1 MHSVNVMETKKP
13 AIPRTALT
21 TALDADALELFA
33 RVARAGSFSLA
44 AQQVG
49 QTRAAVSR
57 RIAYMEQR
65 TGHTLFLR
73 TTRSLTLTATGRRL
87 LPHATAVLDAAA
99 QARGT
104 LTSVHAGLAGSL
116 RITSL
121 PSFGTTVLPALLLK
135 FRALHPEVNYD
146 LLLSDRRVDLLRE
159 GVDIAFRVTNRPP
172 PDWVARPYLHFH
184 VGAWGAPGQ
193 WAPMQHPDDLAQAP
207 LLLLG
212 PVSMNP
218 EMHWVRRDGSD
229 AAICARAPAAVQ
241 SDDLT
246 VLVRLAEG
254 GAGVVLTPSYC
265 VQDAVAAGR
274 LVELLPDWS
283 LSIRQ
288 GNTVQLLTLPRP
300 QLSAVARAFAK
311 FVQEQA
317 PDIGV
322 GRAGLG

>member
-1 MHSVNVMETKKP
+1 MHSVNTMETKRP
-13 AIPRTALT
+13 STRVGTLT
-21 TALDADALELFA
+21 PSLDADALELFA

-44 AQQVG
+44 AQQAG

-65 TGHTLFLR
+65 TGQSLFLR

-87 LPHATAVLDAAA
+87 LPHALAVLDAAD

-121 PSFGTTVLPALLLK
+121 PSFGTTVLPTLLLK

-146 LLLSDRRVDLLRE
+146 LILSDRRVDLQRE
-159 GVDIAFRVTNRPP
+159 GVDIAFRVTRKPP
-172 PDWVARPYLHFH
+172 PDWVARPFLQFH
-184 VGAWGAPGQ
+184 VRAYGAPGS
-193 WAPMQHPDDLAQAP
+193 WAPVAHPEALTSAP

-229 AAICARAPAAVQ
+229 AVICARAPAAVQ

-254 GAGVVLTPSYC
+254 GMGVVLAPSYC
-265 VQDAVAAGR
+265 VRDAVAAGR
-274 LVELLPDWS
+274 LVELLPDWD
-283 LSIRQ
+283 LDIRQ

-317 PDIGV
+317 SL
-322 GRAGLG
+322 A

>member
-1 MHSVNVMETKKP
+1 MDTKKP
-13 AIPRTALT
+13 SSRSDALT
-21 TALDADALELFA
+21 PALDADALELFA
-33 RVARAGSFSLA
+33 RVAKAGSFSLA
-44 AQQVG
+44 ARQAG

-65 TGHTLFLR
+65 TGQALFLR

-87 LPHATAVLDAAA
+87 LPHAIAVLDAAE

-104 LTSVHAGLAGSL
+104 LTSVRAGLAGSL

-121 PSFGTTVLPALLLK
+121 PSFGTMVLPPLLLK
-135 FRALHPEVNYD
+135 FHALHPEVNYD

-159 GVDIAFRVTNRPP
+159 GVDIAFRVTSRPP
-172 PDWVARPYLHFH
+172 PDWVARPYLQFH
-184 VGAWGAPGQ
+184 VGAWCAPGR
-193 WAPMQHPDDLAQAP
+193 WGPMQRPEELTPAP

-218 EMHWVRRDGSD
+218 EMHWVRRDGTD
-229 AAICARAPAAVQ
+229 AVICARAPAAVQ

-254 GAGVVLTPSYC
+254 GMGVVLAPSYC

-283 LSIRQ
+283 LNIRQ

-311 FVQEQA
+311 FVLDQA
-317 PDIGV
+317 P
-322 GRAGLG
+322 ALPQSHSP

>member
-1 MHSVNVMETKKP
+1 MHSVNIMETKRP
-13 AIPRTALT
+13 STRNETLT
-21 TALDADALELFA
+21 PALDADALELFA
-33 RVARAGSFSLA
+33 RVAKAGSFSLA
-44 AQQVG
+44 AKHAG

-65 TGHTLFLR
+65 TGQALFLR

-87 LPHATAVLDAAA
+87 LPHALAVLDAAE

-121 PSFGTTVLPALLLK
+121 PSFGTTVLPPLLLK
-135 FRALHPEVNYD
+135 FRALHPGVNYD

-159 GVDIAFRVTNRPP
+159 GVDIAFRVTRRPP
-172 PDWVARPYLHFH
+172 PDWVARPYLQFH
-184 VGAWGAPGQ
+184 VGAYGAQGH
-193 WAPMQHPDDLAQAP
+193 WAPMQHPEELTPAP

-218 EMHWVRRDGSD
+218 EMRWVRRDGEDSV
-229 AAICARAPAAVQ
+229 ICARAPAAVQ

-254 GAGVVLTPSYC
+254 GLGVVLAPSYC

-274 LVELLPDWS
+274 LVELLPDWD
-283 LSIRQ
+283 LDIRQ

-311 FVQEQA
+311 FVQDSA
-317 PDIGV
+317 PE
-322 GRAGLG
+322 AS

>member
-13 AIPRTALT
+13 AIPRAALT

-65 TGHTLFLR
+65 TGQTLFLR

-87 LPHATAVLDAAA
+87 LPHAMAVLDAVA

-121 PSFGTTVLPALLLK
+121 PSFGTTVLPPLLLK
-135 FRALHPEVNYD
+135 FRALHPGVNYD
-146 LLLSDRRVDLLRE
+146 LILSDRRVDLQRE
-159 GVDIAFRVTNRPP
+159 GVDIAFRVTRKPP
-172 PDWVARPYLHFH
+172 PDWVARPYLQFH
-184 VGAWGAPGQ
+184 VGAFCAPGQ
-193 WAPMQHPDDLAQAP
+193 WAPMVHPEELAPAP

-218 EMHWVRRDGSD
+218 EMRWVRRDGTD
-229 AAICARAPAAVQ
+229 AVLCARAPAAGQ
-241 SDDLT
+241 SDDLA
-246 VLVRLAEG
+246 VLMRLAEG
-254 GAGVVLTPSYC
+254 GMGVVLAPSYC
-265 VQDAVAAGR
+265 VQDALAAGR
-274 LVELLPDWS
+274 LVELLPDWD
-283 LSIRQ
+283 LDIRQ

-317 PDIGV
+317 P
-322 GRAGLG
+322 ATHA

>member
-1 MHSVNVMETKKP
+1 METKRP
-13 AIPRTALT
+13 SARTGTLT
-21 TALDADALELFA
+21 PSLDADALELFA

-44 AQQVG
+44 AQQAG

-65 TGHTLFLR
+65 TGQSLFLR

-87 LPHATAVLDAAA
+87 LPHALAVLDAAD

-121 PSFGTTVLPALLLK
+121 PSFGTTVLPTLLLK

-146 LLLSDRRVDLLRE
+146 LILSDRRVDLQRE
-159 GVDIAFRVTNRPP
+159 GVDIAFRVTRKPP
-172 PDWVARPYLHFH
+172 PDWVARPFLQFH
-184 VGAWGAPGQ
+184 VRAYGAPGS
-193 WAPMQHPDDLAQAP
+193 WAPMAHPEALTSAP

-218 EMHWVRRDGSD
+218 EMHWLRRDGSD
-229 AAICARAPAAVQ
+229 AVICARAPAAVQ

-254 GAGVVLTPSYC
+254 GMGVVLAPIYC
-265 VQDAVAAGR
+265 VRDAVVAGR
-274 LVELLPDWS
+274 LVELLPDWD
-283 LSIRQ
+283 LDIRQ

-317 PDIGV
+317 SL
-322 GRAGLG
+322 A

>member
-1 MHSVNVMETKKP
+1 MHSVNTMETKRP
-13 AIPRTALT
+13 SARTGTLT
-21 TALDADALELFA
+21 PSLDADALELFA

-44 AQQVG
+44 AQQAG

-65 TGHTLFLR
+65 TGQSLFLR

-87 LPHATAVLDAAA
+87 LPHALAVLDAAD

-121 PSFGTTVLPALLLK
+121 PSFGTTVLPILLLK

-146 LLLSDRRVDLLRE
+146 LILSDRRVDLQRE
-159 GVDIAFRVTNRPP
+159 GVDIAFRVTRKPP
-172 PDWVARPYLHFH
+172 PDWVARPFLQFH
-184 VGAWGAPGQ
+184 VRAYGAPGS
-193 WAPMQHPDDLAQAP
+193 WAPTAHPEALTSAP

-218 EMHWVRRDGSD
+218 EMHWLRRDGSD
-229 AAICARAPAAVQ
+229 AVICARAPAAVQ

-254 GAGVVLTPSYC
+254 GMGVVLAPGYC
-265 VQDAVAAGR
+265 VRDAVASGR
-274 LVELLPDWS
+274 LVELLPDWD
-283 LSIRQ
+283 LDIRQ

-317 PDIGV
+317 SL
-322 GRAGLG
+322 A

>member
-1 MHSVNVMETKKP
+1 MHSVNTMETKRP
-13 AIPRTALT
+13 STRVGTLT
-21 TALDADALELFA
+21 PSLDADALELFA

-44 AQQVG
+44 AQQAG

-65 TGHTLFLR
+65 TGQSLFLR

-87 LPHATAVLDAAA
+87 LPHALAVLDAAD

-121 PSFGTTVLPALLLK
+121 PSFGTTVLPTLLLK

-146 LLLSDRRVDLLRE
+146 LILSDRRVDLQRE
-159 GVDIAFRVTNRPP
+159 GVDIAFRVTRKPP
-172 PDWVARPYLHFH
+172 PDWVARPFLQFH
-184 VGAWGAPGQ
+184 VRAYGAPGS
-193 WAPMQHPDDLAQAP
+193 WAPMAHPEALTSAP

-218 EMHWVRRDGSD
+218 EMHWLRRDGSD
-229 AAICARAPAAVQ
+229 AVICARAPAAVQ

-254 GAGVVLTPSYC
+254 GMGVVLAPSYC
-265 VQDAVAAGR
+265 VRDAVAAGR
-274 LVELLPDWS
+274 LVELLPDWD
-283 LSIRQ
+283 LDIRQ

-311 FVQEQA
+311 FVKEQA
-317 PDIGV
+317 S
-322 GRAGLG
+322 LE

>member
-1 MHSVNVMETKKP
+1 MHSVNTMETKRPSTRKG
-13 AIPRTALT
+13 TLT
-21 TALDADALELFA
+21 PSLDADALELFA

-44 AQQVG
+44 AQQAG

-65 TGHTLFLR
+65 TGQSLFLR

-87 LPHATAVLDAAA
+87 LPHALAVLDAAD

-121 PSFGTTVLPALLLK
+121 PSFGTTVLPTLLLK

-146 LLLSDRRVDLLRE
+146 LILSDRRVDLQRE
-159 GVDIAFRVTNRPP
+159 GVDIAFRVTRKPP
-172 PDWVARPYLHFH
+172 PDWVARPFLQFH
-184 VGAWGAPGQ
+184 VRAYGAPGS
-193 WAPMQHPDDLAQAP
+193 WAPMAHPEALTSAP

-218 EMHWVRRDGSD
+218 EMHWLRRDGSD
-229 AAICARAPAAVQ
+229 AVICARAPAAVQ

-254 GAGVVLTPSYC
+254 GMGVVLAPSYC
-265 VQDAVAAGR
+265 VRDAVAAGR
-274 LVELLPDWS
+274 LVELLPDWD
-283 LSIRQ
+283 LDIRQ

-317 PDIGV
+317 S
-322 GRAGLG
+322 LE

>member
-1 MHSVNVMETKKP
+1 MHSVNVMEPKKP
-13 AIPRTALT
+13 PTRTAQLAS
-21 TALDADALELFA
+21 ALDADGLELFA

-65 TGHTLFLR
+65 TGQTLFLR
-73 TTRSLTLTATGRRL
+73 TTRSLALTATGRRL
-87 LPHATAVLDAAA
+87 LPHAVAVLDAAE

-104 LTSVHAGLAGSL
+104 LTSVRAGLAGSL

-121 PSFGTTVLPALLLK
+121 PSFGTTVLPPLLLK
-135 FRALHPEVNYD
+135 FRELHPEVNYD
-146 LLLSDRRVDLLRE
+146 LIISDRRVDLLRE

-172 PDWVARPYLHFH
+172 PDWVARPYLHFY
-184 VGAWGAPGQ
+184 VGAWCAPGH
-193 WAPMQHPDDLAQAP
+193 WGPMQHPNELAPAP

-212 PVSMNP
+212 PVSANP

-229 AAICARAPAAVQ
+229 AVICARAPAAAQ

-254 GAGVVLTPSYC
+254 GMGVVLAPSYC

-274 LVELLPDWS
+274 LVELLPQWS
-283 LSIRQ
+283 LNIRQ
-288 GNTVQLLTLPRP
+288 GNAVQLLTLPRP
-300 QLSAVARAFAK
+300 QLGAVARAFAK
-311 FVQEQA
+311 FVQDNA
-317 PDIGV
+317 PTTESGIS
-322 GRAGLG
+322 

>member
-1 MHSVNVMETKKP
+1 MHSVNTMETKRP
-13 AIPRTALT
+13 SARTGTLT
-21 TALDADALELFA
+21 PSLDADALELFA

-44 AQQVG
+44 AQQAG

-65 TGHTLFLR
+65 TGQSLFLR

-87 LPHATAVLDAAA
+87 LPHALAVLDAAD

-121 PSFGTTVLPALLLK
+121 PSFGTTVLPTLLLK

-146 LLLSDRRVDLLRE
+146 LILSDRRVDLQRE
-159 GVDIAFRVTNRPP
+159 GVDIAFRVTRKPP
-172 PDWVARPYLHFH
+172 PDWVARPFLQFH
-184 VGAWGAPGQ
+184 VRAYGAPGS
-193 WAPMQHPDDLAQAP
+193 WAPMAHPEALTSAP

-218 EMHWVRRDGSD
+218 EMHWLRRDGSD
-229 AAICARAPAAVQ
+229 AVICARAPAAVQ

-254 GAGVVLTPSYC
+254 GMGVVLAPIYC
-265 VQDAVAAGR
+265 VRDAVVAGR
-274 LVELLPDWS
+274 LVELLPDWD
-283 LSIRQ
+283 LDIRQ

-317 PDIGV
+317 SL
-322 GRAGLG
+322 A

>member
-1 MHSVNVMETKKP
+1 METKRPSTRKE
-13 AIPRTALT
+13 TLT
-21 TALDADALELFA
+21 PSLDADALELFA

-44 AQQVG
+44 AQQAG

-65 TGHTLFLR
+65 TGQSLFLR

-87 LPHATAVLDAAA
+87 LPHALAVLDAAD

-121 PSFGTTVLPALLLK
+121 PSFGTTVLPTLLLK

-146 LLLSDRRVDLLRE
+146 LILSDRRVDLQRE
-159 GVDIAFRVTNRPP
+159 GVDIAFRITRNPP
-172 PDWVARPYLHFH
+172 PDWVARPYLQFH
-184 VGAWGAPGQ
+184 VSAYGAPGP
-193 WAPMQHPDDLAQAP
+193 WAPMEHPEALTSAS

-218 EMHWVRRDGSD
+218 EMHWLRRDGSD
-229 AAICARAPAAVQ
+229 AVICARAPAAVQ

-254 GAGVVLTPSYC
+254 GMGVVLAPSYC
-265 VQDAVAAGR
+265 VRDAVVAGR
-274 LVELLPDWS
+274 LVALLPDWD
-283 LSIRQ
+283 LDIRQ
-288 GNTVQLLTLPRP
+288 GNTVQLLTLPQP

-311 FVQEQA
+311 FVQEQVSSA
-317 PDIGV
+317 Q
-322 GRAGLG
+322 A

>member
-1 MHSVNVMETKKP
+1 MHSVNTMETKRP
-13 AIPRTALT
+13 STRVGTLT
-21 TALDADALELFA
+21 PSLDADALELFA

-44 AQQVG
+44 AQQAG

-65 TGHTLFLR
+65 TGQSLFLR

-87 LPHATAVLDAAA
+87 LPHALAVLDAAD

-121 PSFGTTVLPALLLK
+121 PSFGTTVLPTLLLK

-146 LLLSDRRVDLLRE
+146 LILSDRRVDLQRE
-159 GVDIAFRVTNRPP
+159 GVDIAFRVTRKPP
-172 PDWVARPYLHFH
+172 PDWVARPFLQFH
-184 VGAWGAPGQ
+184 VRAYGAPGS
-193 WAPMQHPDDLAQAP
+193 WAPMAHPEALTSAP

-218 EMHWVRRDGSD
+218 EMHWLRRDGSD
-229 AAICARAPAAVQ
+229 AVICARAPAAVQ

-254 GAGVVLTPSYC
+254 GMGVVLAPSYC
-265 VQDAVAAGR
+265 VRDAVAAGR
-274 LVELLPDWS
+274 LVELLPDWD
-283 LSIRQ
+283 LDIRQ

-317 PDIGV
+317 S
-322 GRAGLG
+322 LE

>member
-1 MHSVNVMETKKP
+1 MHSVNTMETKRPSSRKEAP
-13 AIPRTALT
+13 TPS
-21 TALDADALELFA
+21 LDADALELFA

-44 AQQVG
+44 AQQVS

-65 TGHTLFLR
+65 TGQTLFLR

-87 LPHATAVLDAAA
+87 LPHALAVLDAAD

-121 PSFGTTVLPALLLK
+121 PSFGTTVLPPLLLK
-135 FRALHPEVNYD
+135 FRALHPAVNYD
-146 LLLSDRRVDLLRE
+146 LILSDRRVDLQRE
-159 GVDIAFRVTNRPP
+159 GVDVAFRVTRKPP
-172 PDWVARPYLHFH
+172 LDWVARPYLQFH
-184 VGAWGAPGQ
+184 VGAYAAPGQ
-193 WAPMQHPDDLAQAP
+193 WPLMEHPEALAPAP

-218 EMHWVRRDGSD
+218 EMHWVRRDGND
-229 AAICARAPAAVQ
+229 AVICARAPAAVQ

-254 GAGVVLTPSYC
+254 GMGVVLAPSYC
-265 VQDAVAAGR
+265 AQDAVEAGR
-274 LVELLPDWS
+274 LIELLPDWE
-283 LSIRQ
+283 LDIRQ

-317 PDIGV
+317 SS
-322 GRAGLG
+322 AKA

>member
-1 MHSVNVMETKKP
+1 MHSVNTMETKRPSTRK
-13 AIPRTALT
+13 RTLT
-21 TALDADALELFA
+21 PSLDADALELFA

-44 AQQVG
+44 AQQAG

-65 TGHTLFLR
+65 TGQSLFLR

-87 LPHATAVLDAAA
+87 LPHALAVLDAAD

-121 PSFGTTVLPALLLK
+121 PSFGTTVLPTLLLK

-146 LLLSDRRVDLLRE
+146 LILSDRRVDLQRE
-159 GVDIAFRVTNRPP
+159 GVDIAFRVTRKPP
-172 PDWVARPYLHFH
+172 PDWVARPFLQFH
-184 VGAWGAPGQ
+184 VRAYGAPGS
-193 WAPMQHPDDLAQAP
+193 WAPMAHPEALTSAP

-218 EMHWVRRDGSD
+218 EMHWLRRDGSD
-229 AAICARAPAAVQ
+229 AVICARAPAAVQ

-254 GAGVVLTPSYC
+254 GMGVVLAPSYC
-265 VQDAVAAGR
+265 VRDAVAAGR
-274 LVELLPDWS
+274 LVELLPDWD
-283 LSIRQ
+283 LDIRQ

-317 PDIGV
+317 S
-322 GRAGLG
+322 LE

>member
-1 MHSVNVMETKKP
+1 MHSVNTMETKRPSARK
-13 AIPRTALT
+13 RTLT
-21 TALDADALELFA
+21 PSLDADALELFA

-44 AQQVG
+44 AQQAG

-65 TGHTLFLR
+65 TGQSLFLR

-87 LPHATAVLDAAA
+87 LPHALAVLDAAD

-121 PSFGTTVLPALLLK
+121 PSFGTTVLPTLLSK
-135 FRALHPEVNYD
+135 FRALHPEVKYD
-146 LLLSDRRVDLLRE
+146 LILSDRRVDLQRE
-159 GVDIAFRVTNRPP
+159 GVDIAFRVTRKPP
-172 PDWVARPYLHFH
+172 PDWVARPFLQFH
-184 VGAWGAPGQ
+184 VRAYGAPGS
-193 WAPMQHPDDLAQAP
+193 WAPMAHPEALTSAP

-218 EMHWVRRDGSD
+218 EMHWLRRDGSD
-229 AAICARAPAAVQ
+229 AVICARAPAAVQ

-254 GAGVVLTPSYC
+254 GMGVVLAPSYC
-265 VQDAVAAGR
+265 VRDAVASGR
-274 LVELLPDWS
+274 LVELLPDWD
-283 LSIRQ
+283 LDIRQ

-317 PDIGV
+317 SL
-322 GRAGLG
+322 A

>member
-1 MHSVNVMETKKP
+1 MHSVNTMDTKKP
-13 AIPRTALT
+13 SSRSDALT
-21 TALDADALELFA
+21 PALDADALELFA
-33 RVARAGSFSLA
+33 RVAKAGSFSLA
-44 AQQVG
+44 ARQAG

-65 TGHTLFLR
+65 TGQALFLR

-87 LPHATAVLDAAA
+87 LPHAIAVLDAAE

-104 LTSVHAGLAGSL
+104 LTSVRAGLAGSL

-121 PSFGTTVLPALLLK
+121 PSFGTMVLPPLLLK
-135 FRALHPEVNYD
+135 FHALHPEVNYD

-159 GVDIAFRVTNRPP
+159 GVDIAFRVTSRPP
-172 PDWVARPYLHFH
+172 PDWVARPYLQFH
-184 VGAWGAPGQ
+184 VGAWCAPGR
-193 WAPMQHPDDLAQAP
+193 WGPMQRPEELTPAP

-218 EMHWVRRDGSD
+218 EMHWVRRDGTD
-229 AAICARAPAAVQ
+229 AVICARAPAAVQ

-254 GAGVVLTPSYC
+254 GMGVVLAPSYC

-283 LSIRQ
+283 LNIRQ

-311 FVQEQA
+311 FVLDQA
-317 PDIGV
+317 LSLIHI
-322 GRAGLG
+322 